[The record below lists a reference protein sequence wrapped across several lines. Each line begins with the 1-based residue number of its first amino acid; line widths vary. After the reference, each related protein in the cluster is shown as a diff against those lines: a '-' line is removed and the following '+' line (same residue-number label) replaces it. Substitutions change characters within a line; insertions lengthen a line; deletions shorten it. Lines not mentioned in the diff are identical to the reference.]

1 MKLIRYKEAKDEK
14 KEFMK
19 FVASTVYQHKALI
32 KEKEDQL
39 FLLEKMVE
47 YEESEVERQDFSQR
61 HHIECY
67 ILILLSR
74 LCEVDARNFHRLGEI
89 MEAKGYSQDRFEKLV
104 RKLVENIRPA
114 IAVKDKQVWVGI
126 LMLLSVI
133 VVNSER
139 KKELFNC
146 LWDKLFI
153 ENQES
158 NALFEFYYI
167 ITHADL
173 FLAQARHEFIT
184 DPDELS

>member
-1 MKLIRYKEAKDEK
+1 M
-14 KEFMK
+14 
-19 FVASTVYQHKALI
+19 
-32 KEKEDQL
+32 
-39 FLLEKMVE
+39 
-47 YEESEVERQDFSQR
+47 
-61 HHIECY
+61 
-67 ILILLSR
+67 
-74 LCEVDARNFHRLGEI
+74 
-89 MEAKGYSQDRFEKLV
+89 
-104 RKLVENIRPA
+104 
-114 IAVKDKQVWVGI
+114 WVGI